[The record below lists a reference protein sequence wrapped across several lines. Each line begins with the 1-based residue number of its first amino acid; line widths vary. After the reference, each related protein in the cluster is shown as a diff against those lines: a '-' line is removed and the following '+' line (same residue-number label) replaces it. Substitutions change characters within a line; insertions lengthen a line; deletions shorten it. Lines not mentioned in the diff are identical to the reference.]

1 MEMPDVI
8 YVFPDPKSIGDMGFT
23 VTNPDSTCSGVPY
36 VQYHHSRIMEA
47 LQEENKRL
55 RENLKELAIVV
66 RCQWDDEDQ
75 LDAGRDLAKRI
86 LEEKWPRPS
95 LYIPII
101 TEAVSAISANM
112 RR

>member
-1 MEMPDVI
+1 MNNEMPDVI

-36 VQYHHSRIMEA
+36 VQYHHSRIVEA

-55 RENLKELAIVV
+55 RENLKEFAEVIVIHGGYPTDK
-66 RCQWDDEDQ
+66 QI
-75 LDAGRDLAKRI
+75 LMINSI
-86 LEEKWPRPS
+86 LEEKCPRPS
-95 LYIPII
+95 LFTATI